1 MKEASQM
8 QRGLKNRHLQMIA
21 LGGAIGTGLFYGSAS
36 TISLGGPSVIA
47 AYLICGIVI
56 FLIMR
61 MLGEMAV
68 EEPVSGSFSY
78 YADKYW
84 GPFPGFML
92 GWNYWFSYVIIS
104 MAELT
109 AVGIYVHYW
118 FPLLPQWISA
128 LAGMAIVAAANMAAV
143 KYYGEFEFWFALI
156 KVVTI
161 IVMLIVGAAVIL
173 FGFGNGGV
181 PVGISNLW
189 VNGGFMP
196 NGWGGM
202 LAAMCVVA
210 ASFQGVELIGITA
223 GEAQD
228 PKHTLKKAVNNI
240 VWRILIFYIGSIFI
254 ILCIYPW
261 NEVSYIG
268 SPFVMTFAK
277 VGISAA
283 AGIINFVV
291 LTAALS
297 GCNSG
302 MYSSG
307 RMLYTLAQN
316 GQAPKIFAKLS
327 PTGVPRNSI
336 AVTIVVLAIGVILNY
351 LIPDSKLFLYLY
363 SASVFPGMVAWF
375 VLAYA
380 QKNFRKA
387 WGPEVMAKHPF
398 KSPLYPY
405 SNYFCIIFLILV
417 TIGMIYNLDTRMS
430 IFSSWVYIAAVIIA
444 WFACGLNKKQYDK
457 EGHLIEGAGRDAA
470 TVAKTE
476 SES

>member
-1 MKEASQM
+1 MEQQKME
-8 QRGLKNRHLQMIA
+8 RGLKPRHVEMIA
-21 LGGAIGTGLFYGSAS
+21 LGGTIGVGLFMGSAN
-36 TISLGGPSVIA
+36 TIQMAGPSVLLCYA
-47 AYLICGIVI
+47 VTGVVM
-56 FLIMR
+56 FFIMR
-61 MLGEMAV
+61 IMGEMLYQ
-68 EEPVSGSFSY
+68 EPVTGSFATY
-78 YADKYW
+78 GHKYIS
-84 GPFPGFML
+84 PFVGYL
-92 GWNYWFSYVIIS
+92 TACSYWFLWVVVGLSEI
-104 MAELT
+104 T

-161 IVMLIVGAAVIL
+161 IIMLIVGAAVIL

-189 VNGGFMP
+189 DHGGFMP

-223 GEAQD
+223 GEAQY

-240 VWRILIFYIGSIFI
+240 VWRILIFYIGSIFV

-261 NEVSYIG
+261 SEVSYIG

-302 MYSSG
+302 MFGPYALHAGTERTGSEDFCQIVAEWRAAQQHCRHHRRPGYRRHPQLPRAGLQIIPLLIQCLRFSG
-307 RMLYTLAQN
+307 HGRLVRPGLCPEKFPQVLGTGNHGETSFQI
-316 GQAPKIFAKLS
+316 APLS
-327 PTGVPRNSI
+327 
-336 AVTIVVLAIGVILNY
+336 LFQL
-351 LIPDSKLFLYLY
+351 LLHHLPDSRHYRHDLQ
-363 SASVFPGMVAWF
+363 P
-375 VLAYA
+375 
-380 QKNFRKA
+380 
-387 WGPEVMAKHPF
+387 
-398 KSPLYPY
+398 
-405 SNYFCIIFLILV
+405 
-417 TIGMIYNLDTRMS
+417 
-430 IFSSWVYIAAVIIA
+430 
-444 WFACGLNKKQYDK
+444 
-457 EGHLIEGAGRDAA
+457 
-470 TVAKTE
+470 
-476 SES
+476 

>member
-1 MKEASQM
+1 MEQQKME
-8 QRGLKNRHLQMIA
+8 RGLKPRHVEMIA
-21 LGGAIGTGLFYGSAS
+21 LGGTIGVGLFMGSAN
-36 TISLGGPSVIA
+36 TIQMAGPSVLLCYA
-47 AYLICGIVI
+47 VTGVVM
-56 FLIMR
+56 FFIMR
-61 MLGEMAV
+61 IMGEMLYQ
-68 EEPVSGSFSY
+68 EPVTGSFATY
-78 YADKYW
+78 GHKYIS
-84 GPFPGFML
+84 PFVGYL
-92 GWNYWFSYVIIS
+92 TACSYWFLWVVVGLSEI
-104 MAELT
+104 T

-161 IVMLIVGAAVIL
+161 IIMLIVGAAVIL

-189 VNGGFMP
+189 DHGGFMP

-240 VWRILIFYIGSIFI
+240 VWRILIFYIGSIFV

-307 RMLYTLAQN
+307 RML
-316 GQAPKIFAKLS
+316 
-327 PTGVPRNSI
+327 
-336 AVTIVVLAIGVILNY
+336 
-351 LIPDSKLFLYLY
+351 
-363 SASVFPGMVAWF
+363 
-375 VLAYA
+375 
-380 QKNFRKA
+380 
-387 WGPEVMAKHPF
+387 
-398 KSPLYPY
+398 
-405 SNYFCIIFLILV
+405 
-417 TIGMIYNLDTRMS
+417 
-430 IFSSWVYIAAVIIA
+430 
-444 WFACGLNKKQYDK
+444 
-457 EGHLIEGAGRDAA
+457 
-470 TVAKTE
+470 
-476 SES
+476 